1 MLKNLVT
8 NIGKGGSRKSILTTA
23 LGVSDC
29 LSGKAVLLI
38 SLRTMLETLSHEQ
51 LVHIANEFGTP
62 VYVYHAERIEQQ
74 LEELKEA
81 FANCNAKFFYA
92 CKALTNVNILKL
104 VKKFGANIDCVS
116 INEVKLALHAGFEPK
131 RILFTPNCVDFAE
144 IEEGKNLGVNLN
156 IDNIS
161 ILEQFGNK
169 YGNSY
174 PVCIRLNPHIMAGGN
189 YKISTGHIDSKFGI
203 SIHQMRHIERVVKT
217 ANLHVNGLHMH
228 TGSEIKDIS
237 VFLQGLEVMF
247 DMASHFPEIEFIDLG
262 SGFKV
267 AYQES
272 DVSTDVRELGNK
284 VAEAFQ
290 QHEAETG
297 RKLDV
302 WFEPGKYL
310 VSEAGYF
317 VVKANVVKQTTATVF
332 VGINS
337 GFNHLIRPMFYDAFH
352 RIENISNPNGAERIY
367 TVVGN
372 ICETDTFAWD
382 RKINEVREGD
392 LLLFYNA
399 GAYGFEM
406 SSNFNSR
413 LKPAE
418 VLVMDGDAK
427 LIRRRDEFSDL
438 LRSQVEV
445 I

>member
-1 MLKNLVT
+1 
-8 NIGKGGSRKSILTTA
+8 
-23 LGVSDC
+23 
-29 LSGKAVLLI
+29 
-38 SLRTMLETLSHEQ
+38 MLEVLSKEQ
-51 LVHIANEFGTP
+51 LTRVADTIGTP
-62 VYVYHAERIEQQ
+62 VYVYHAEKIEQQ
-74 LEELKEA
+74 LEELQQA
-81 FANCNAKFFYA
+81 FTQCNAKFFYA
-92 CKALTNVNILKL
+92 CKALTNINILKL
-104 VKKFGANIDCVS
+104 INKLGANIDCVS

-144 IEEGKNLGVNLN
+144 VEEGKNMGVNLN

-161 ILEQFGNK
+161 ILEQFGNR

-203 SIHQMRHIERVVKT
+203 SIHQMRHIERTVKT
-217 ANLHVNGLHMH
+217 TNLNVNGLHMH
-228 TGSEIKDIS
+228 TGSEIKDIN

-247 DMASHFPEIEFIDLG
+247 DAATHFPDLTFIDLG

-267 AYQES
+267 PYQES
-272 DVSTDVRELGNK
+272 DVATDVRELGNK
-284 VAEAFQ
+284 VAGAFEQ
-290 QHEAETG
+290 YERESG
-297 RKLDV
+297 RKLEV

-332 VGINS
+332 VGVNS

-392 LLLFYNA
+392 YLVFYNA

-418 VLVMDGDAK
+418 VLMINGEAK
-427 LIRRRDEFSDL
+427 LVRKRDVFDDL
-438 LRSQVEV
+438 LKNQIEV